1 MDLETLFGL
10 DYPTWWFLVV
20 GGLFSG
26 YAILDGFDFGA
37 GAWHM
42 FFNKDNSRET
52 ALKAIDPTWHGNEV
66 WLVIGGGT
74 LFAGFPVFYGTLFSA
89 MYTPFI
95 LFLLFIIF
103 RGIAIKFRNMEDMPW
118 WRSMWDWSYSISSIM
133 LAFLLGVVLGN
144 LLRGMP
150 LDDNYEYI
158 GGGFFEFLN
167 PFSILVGVTSLAL
180 FMMHG
185 AIFLLLKTEGK
196 LYKRIQNLL
205 NYGMTFF
212 IVSYLLTTVYGFFK
226 LEHLLEVF
234 LEDKIL
240 FSGPLLVFLSIA
252 NVPRL
257 VSQKKFGWAFVF
269 TSLTVALLLVVVAL
283 ELYPRL
289 LMASNNLANSI
300 TIYNAAAS
308 TKTLKIMMGFV
319 AVGGPLVLF
328 YSYAVYKTF
337 WGKVNLESKGY

>member
-1 MDLETLFGL
+1 METLFGL

-37 GAWHM
+37 GAWHL
-42 FFNKDNSRET
+42 FFRQNTSREI

-74 LFAGFPVFYGTLFSA
+74 LFAGFPVFYATLFSA

-103 RGIAIKFRNMEDMPW
+103 RGISIKFRNMEDMLW
-118 WRSMWDWSYSISSIM
+118 WRKMWDWSYSISSIM

-144 LLRGMP
+144 ILNGMP
-150 LDDNYEYI
+150 LDQNYEYV

-167 PFSILVGVTSLAL
+167 PFAILVGITSLAL

-185 AIFLLLKTEGK
+185 AIYLLLKTEGK
-196 LYKRIQNLL
+196 LYDRIQKFLKK
-205 NYGMTFF
+205 GMIFF
-212 IVSYLLTTVYGFFK
+212 IVSYLSTTVYG
-226 LEHLLEVF
+226 LLNVDHLSEVF
-234 LEDKIL
+234 KDNKLL
-240 FSGPLLVFLSIA
+240 FIVPLLVFLSIA

-257 VSQKKFGWAFVF
+257 ASKKQYNWAFIF
-269 TSLTVALLLVVVAL
+269 TSITIALLMVLVAF

-289 LMASNNLANSI
+289 LLSSGIEENSI

-319 AVGGPLVLF
+319 AVGGPLVLL
-328 YSYAVYKTF
+328 YSYFVYRTF
-337 WGKVNLESKGY
+337 WGKVKLESDSY

>member
-1 MDLETLFGL
+1 METFLGL
-10 DYPTWWFLVV
+10 DYPTWWFLIV

-42 FFNKDNSRET
+42 FFRKNTSRET

-103 RGIAIKFRNMEDMPW
+103 RGISIKFRNMEDMTW
-118 WRSMWDWSYSISSIM
+118 WRKLWDWSYSISSIM

-144 LLRGMP
+144 ILNGMP
-150 LDDNYEYI
+150 LDSNYEYV
-158 GGGFFEFLN
+158 GRGFFEFLN

-185 AIFLLLKTEGK
+185 AIYLLLKTEGK
-196 LYKRIQNLL
+196 LYDRIQGFLKI
-205 NYGMTFF
+205 GMAFF
-212 IVSYLLTTVYGFFK
+212 IVSYIITTAYGLFY
-226 LEHLLEVF
+226 LDHLLVVF
-234 LEDKIL
+234 EENTLL
-240 FSGPLLVFLSIA
+240 FVVPLLVFLSIA

-257 VSQKKFGWAFVF
+257 ASKKQYGWAFIF
-269 TSLTVALLLVVVAL
+269 TSITIALLLVIVAF

-289 LMASNNLANSI
+289 LLSNPDAEHSI

-308 TKTLKIMMGFV
+308 IKTLKIMMGFV
-319 AVGGPLVLF
+319 AVGGPLVLL
-328 YSYAVYKTF
+328 YSYFVYKTF
-337 WGKVNLESKGY
+337 WGKVKLDDEGY

>member
-1 MDLETLFGL
+1 METLFGL

-37 GAWHM
+37 GAWHL
-42 FFNKDNSRET
+42 FFKKNTSRET

-103 RGIAIKFRNMEDMPW
+103 RGISIKFRNMEEMPW
-118 WRSMWDWSYSISSIM
+118 WRKMWDWSYSISSIM

-144 LLRGMP
+144 ILNGMT
-150 LDDNYEYI
+150 LDENFEYT
-158 GGGFFEFLN
+158 GRGFFEFLN
-167 PFSILVGVTSLAL
+167 PFSVLVGITSLAL

-185 AIFLLLKTEGK
+185 AIYLLLKTEGS
-196 LYKRIQNLL
+196 LYNRIQGFLKV
-205 NYGMTFF
+205 GMAFF
-212 IVSYLLTTVYGFFK
+212 IISYLFTTTYGILK
-226 LEHLLEVF
+226 LDHLLEVF
-234 LEDKIL
+234 KANKAL
-240 FSGPLLVFLSIA
+240 FVVPFLVFLSIA

-257 VSQKKFGWAFVF
+257 ASKKKYGWAFIF
-269 TSLTVALLLVVVAL
+269 TSLTIALLLVIVAF

-289 LMASNNLANSI
+289 LLANNNIENSI

-319 AVGGPLVLF
+319 AIGGPLVLF
-328 YSYAVYKTF
+328 YSYVVYRTF
-337 WGKVNLESKGY
+337 WGKVKTDADTY

>member
-1 MDLETLFGL
+1 METFLGL

-42 FFNKDNSRET
+42 FFKKNSSRET

-103 RGIAIKFRNMEDMPW
+103 RGISIKFRNMEEMLW
-118 WRSMWDWSYSISSIM
+118 WRRMWDWGYSISSIM

-144 LLRGMP
+144 ILNGMP
-150 LDDNYEYI
+150 LDENFEYT
-158 GGGFFEFLN
+158 GRGFFEFLN
-167 PFSILVGVTSLAL
+167 PFSVLVGVTSLAL

-185 AIFLLLKTEGK
+185 AIYLLLKTEGK
-196 LYKRIQNLL
+196 LYTRIQQFLKI
-205 NYGMTFF
+205 GIAFF
-212 IVSYLLTTVYGFFK
+212 IISYVVTTGYGFFN
-226 LEHLLEVF
+226 LEHLLVVF
-234 LEDKIL
+234 ENNQVL
-240 FSGPLLVFLSIA
+240 FVVPFLVFLSIA

-257 VSQKKFGWAFVF
+257 ASKKKYGMAFIF
-269 TSLTVALLLVVVAL
+269 TSLTIALLLGIVAF

-289 LMASNNLANSI
+289 LLSNSEIENSI

-319 AVGGPLVLF
+319 AVGGPLVLM
-328 YSYAVYKTF
+328 YSYFVYKTF
-337 WGKVNLESKGY
+337 WGKVKTDAEGY

>member
-1 MDLETLFGL
+1 METFLGL

-42 FFNKDNSRET
+42 FFRKNNSRET

-74 LFAGFPVFYGTLFSA
+74 LFAGFPVFYATLFSA

-103 RGIAIKFRNMEDMPW
+103 RGISIKFRNMEDMIW
-118 WRSMWDWSYSISSIM
+118 WRKMWDWSYSISSIM

-144 LLRGMP
+144 ILNGMP
-150 LDDNYEYI
+150 LDQNFEYV

-167 PFSILVGVTSLAL
+167 SFSILVGVTSLAL

-185 AIFLLLKTEGK
+185 AIYLLLKTEGS
-196 LYKRIQNLL
+196 LFDRIQYFLKK
-205 NYGMTFF
+205 GMIFF
-212 IVSYLLTTVYGFFK
+212 IIAYLLTTIYALLYVG
-226 LEHLLEVF
+226 HLSEVF
-234 LEDKIL
+234 KENKVL
-240 FSGPLLVFLSIA
+240 FIVPLLVFLSIA

-257 VSQKKFGWAFVF
+257 ATKKQYGWAFVF
-269 TSLTVALLLVVVAL
+269 TSLTIAMLMVLVAF

-289 LMASNNLANSI
+289 LLSSNIEANSI

-319 AVGGPLVLF
+319 AVGGPLVLL
-328 YSYAVYKTF
+328 YSYFVYRTF
-337 WGKVNLESKGY
+337 WGKVKTEYDTY

>member
-1 MDLETLFGL
+1 MMETLFGI

-42 FFNKDNSRET
+42 FFKRNSSRET

-103 RGIAIKFRNMEDMPW
+103 RGISIKFRNMEEMIW
-118 WRSMWDWSYSISSIM
+118 WRKLWDWSYSISSIM

-144 LLRGMP
+144 ILNGMP
-150 LDDNYEYI
+150 LDENFEYT
-158 GGGFFEFLN
+158 GRGFFEFLN
-167 PFSILVGVTSLAL
+167 PFSILVGITSLAL

-185 AIFLLLKTEGK
+185 AIYLLLKTEGK
-196 LYKRIQNLL
+196 LYDRIQGFLKK
-205 NYGMTFF
+205 GMLFF
-212 IVSYLLTTVYGFFK
+212 IGSYIITTAYG
-226 LEHLLEVF
+226 LNSLNHLWVVF
-234 LEDKIL
+234 EQNKIL
-240 FSGPLLVFLSIA
+240 FIVPLLVFLSIA

-257 VSQKKFGWAFVF
+257 ASKKRYGWAFIF
-269 TSLTVALLLVVVAL
+269 TSITIALLLVIVAF

-289 LMASNNLANSI
+289 LLSNVDIQNSI

-308 TKTLKIMMGFV
+308 TKTLQIMMSFV
-319 AVGGPLVLF
+319 AVGGPLVLL
-328 YSYAVYKTF
+328 YSYFVYRTF
-337 WGKVNLESKGY
+337 WGKVKLDQDTY

>member
-1 MDLETLFGL
+1 METFLGI

-42 FFNKDNSRET
+42 FFKKNTSRET

-89 MYTPFI
+89 MYIPFI

-103 RGIAIKFRNMEDMPW
+103 RGISIKFRNMEDMPW
-118 WRSMWDWSYSISSIM
+118 WRRMWDWSYSISSIM

-144 LLRGMP
+144 ILRGMP
-150 LDDNYEYI
+150 LDNNFEYV
-158 GGGFFEFLN
+158 GRGFFDFLN
-167 PFSILVGVTSLAL
+167 PFSILVGFTSLAL

-185 AIFLLLKTEGK
+185 AIYLLLKTEGK
-196 LYKRIQNLL
+196 LFDRIRVFL
-205 NYGMTFF
+205 NWGMVFF
-212 IVSYLLTTVYGFFK
+212 IVTYIITTAYGILF
-226 LEHLLEVF
+226 LEHLLDVF
-234 LEDKIL
+234 LENKVL
-240 FSGPLLVFLSIA
+240 FVVPFLVFLSIA

-257 VSQKKFGWAFVF
+257 ASKKNYGWSFIF
-269 TSLTVALLLVVVAL
+269 TSITIALLLVIVAF

-289 LMASNNLANSI
+289 LLSNPKAANSI

-308 TKTLKIMMGFV
+308 IKTLKIMMGFV
-319 AVGGPLVLF
+319 AVGGPLVLL
-328 YSYAVYKTF
+328 YSYFVYRTF
-337 WGKVNLESKGY
+337 WGKVKLDEHSY

>member
-1 MDLETLFGL
+1 METFLGL

-42 FFNKDNSRET
+42 FFRQNKSRET

-103 RGIAIKFRNMEDMPW
+103 RGISIKFRNMEEMLW
-118 WRSMWDWSYSISSIM
+118 WRRMWDWGYSISSIM
-133 LAFLLGVVLGN
+133 LAVLLGVVLGN
-144 LLRGMP
+144 ILNGMP
-150 LDDNYEYI
+150 LDQDFEYT
-158 GGGFFEFLN
+158 GRGFFEFLN

-185 AIFLLLKTEGK
+185 AIYLLLKTEGK
-196 LYKRIQNLL
+196 LYNRIQQFLKI
-205 NYGMTFF
+205 GIAFF
-212 IVSYLLTTVYGFFK
+212 IIAYIITTVYGFFN
-226 LEHLLEVF
+226 LEHLLQVF
-234 LEDKIL
+234 NDNKALYVVP
-240 FSGPLLVFLSIA
+240 FLVFLSIA

-257 VSQKKFGWAFVF
+257 ASKKQYGWAFIF
-269 TSLTVALLLVVVAL
+269 TSLTIALLLVIVAF

-289 LMASNNLANSI
+289 LLSNSVQENSI

-319 AVGGPLVLF
+319 AIGGPLVIL
-328 YSYAVYKTF
+328 YSYFVYRTF
-337 WGKVNLESKGY
+337 WGKVKLDTEGY

>member
-1 MDLETLFGL
+1 METLLGI

-20 GGLFSG
+20 GALFSG

-42 FFNKDNSRET
+42 FFRKNTSRET

-103 RGIAIKFRNMEDMPW
+103 RGISIKFRNMEDMLW
-118 WRSMWDWSYSISSIM
+118 WRRLWDWSYSISSIM

-144 LLRGMP
+144 ILNGMP
-150 LDDNYEYI
+150 LDQNYEYV
-158 GGGFFEFLN
+158 GRGFFEFLN

-185 AIFLLLKTEGK
+185 AIYLLLKTEGK
-196 LYKRIQNLL
+196 LFDRIQGFLKK
-205 NYGMTFF
+205 GMAFF
-212 IVSYLLTTVYGFFK
+212 IIAYIITTGYGF
-226 LEHLLEVF
+226 LYLDHLLVVF
-234 LEDKIL
+234 EENKVL
-240 FSGPLLVFLSIA
+240 FIVPLLVFLSIA

-257 VSQKKFGWAFVF
+257 ASKKKYGWAFIF
-269 TSLTVALLLVVVAL
+269 TSITISLLLVIVAF

-289 LMASNNLANSI
+289 LMSNPSIENSI

-308 TKTLKIMMGFV
+308 IKTLKIMMGFV
-319 AVGGPLVLF
+319 AIGGPLVLL
-328 YSYAVYKTF
+328 YSYFVYRTF
-337 WGKVNLESKGY
+337 WGKVKHNQTGY

>member
-1 MDLETLFGL
+1 METFLGL

-42 FFNKDNSRET
+42 FFRQNSSRET

-103 RGIAIKFRNMEDMPW
+103 RGISIKFRNMEDMLW
-118 WRSMWDWSYSISSIM
+118 WRRMWDWGYSISSIM
-133 LAFLLGVVLGN
+133 LAVLLGVVLGN
-144 LLRGMP
+144 ILNGMP
-150 LDDNYEYI
+150 LDQNYEYT
-158 GGGFFEFLN
+158 GRGFFEFLN

-185 AIFLLLKTEGK
+185 AIYLLLKTEGK
-196 LYKRIQNLL
+196 LYTRIQQFLKI
-205 NYGMTFF
+205 GIAFF
-212 IVSYLLTTVYGFFK
+212 IISYVVTTVYGFFN
-226 LEHLLEVF
+226 LEHLLLVF
-234 LEDKIL
+234 NENKVLYVVP
-240 FSGPLLVFLSIA
+240 FLVFLSIA

-257 VSQKKFGWAFVF
+257 ASKKKYGWAFIF
-269 TSLTVALLLVVVAL
+269 TSLTIALLLVIVAF

-289 LMASNNLANSI
+289 LLSNSEIENSI

-319 AVGGPLVLF
+319 AIGGPLVIM
-328 YSYAVYKTF
+328 YSYFVYKTF
-337 WGKVNLESKGY
+337 WGKVKTDAEGY